1 MARSAVAYAARIMS
15 GRDMNQ
21 NAGALRPLTI
31 ITRPGSILE
40 PGWNASVAAGNHET
54 SMRIVDAIFRA
65 MQDTI
70 PERLSAGGAT
80 TAGVL
85 FFAEPRQN
93 GSWKMLYE
101 VHGGGE
107 GARHDRDGISATRVH
122 LSNTSNT
129 PVEVIEANYA
139 IQIEQQA
146 IRWQSGGAGAHRGG
160 DGVIRSYRILA
171 PSMHLTTCIE
181 RMVMAPF
188 GMQGGKPGKACRIS
202 LIRQGANVAIDGKSN
217 LVLQQGDLVTIETCG
232 GGGYGAEAAE

>member
-1 MARSAVAYAARIMS
+1 MS
-15 GRDMNQ
+15 GRDMQQ

-40 PGWNASVAAGNHET
+40 PGWTASVAAGNHET

-85 FFAEPRQN
+85 FFAEPRQD

-107 GARHDRDGISATRVH
+107 GARHNRAGVSATRVH
-122 LSNTSNT
+122 LANTSNT
-129 PVEVIEANYA
+129 PAEVIEANYK
-139 IQIEQQA
+139 IRVEQQA
-146 IRWQSGGAGAHRGG
+146 IRRQSGGAGKHRGG
-160 DGVIRSYRILA
+160 DGVVRSYRILA

-181 RMVMAPF
+181 RMVIAPF
-188 GMQGGKPGKACRIS
+188 GMQGGESGKTCRIS
-202 LIRQGANVAIDGKSN
+202 LTRQGTGVKIDGKSN
-217 LVLQQGDLVTIETCG
+217 MVLQQDDLVTIESCG
-232 GGGYGAEAAE
+232 GGGYGAGPEE